1 MLFVELAHA
10 IHPYLMKDGDVP
22 SFMRDLIQRICDI
35 PEDEWYT
42 KKDPSSDEKY
52 KDGSLRKF
60 YTRGL
65 TKKLAKNMLGRL
77 TRQNFID
84 SLNHDD
90 YATDVSEVNRQS
102 LAKAIEP
109 FTYVAV
115 DEDNV
120 ADVLFDLLKLAIEYT
135 VNSELEKDRELKKAT
150 TFSNKAKIKYGPK
163 LLEDCK
169 HTCSKPDC
177 GNNLLTVTSDNQST
191 DDFEIIKIL
200 GHENTYNNLLA
211 FCHDCFNSYVLK
223 HTKSDERELK
233 KIKALQSQT
242 NDARQIL
249 KTVDIEYGI
258 RKVIE
263 NLKRAK
269 QSDFESLN
277 YTPVFVEQKIESQ
290 SNYFLYT
297 EVINNVTKFYKFID
311 DAMKEA
317 VKAKCFDDDLLR
329 AQIKA
334 SYRRLEDKKI
344 PKELIYQSLAER
356 LNQITKQDIR
366 YCYIVISY
374 FIQSCEVFNATT

>member
-22 SFMRDLIQRICDI
+22 SFMRDLIQRICNI

-77 TRQNFID
+77 TRKNFID

-102 LAKAIEP
+102 LAKAIMP
-109 FTYVAV
+109 FTDVAV
-115 DEDNV
+115 NEDNV
-120 ADVLFDLLKLAIEYT
+120 ADVLFDLLKLSIEYT
-135 VNSELEKDRELKKAT
+135 VNPELEKDRELKKAT
-150 TFSNKAKIKYGPK
+150 TFSNKAKINYGPK

-191 DDFEIIKIL
+191 DDFEIIKIS
-200 GHENTYNNLLA
+200 GNENTYDNLLA
-211 FCHDCFNSYVLK
+211 FCHDCFNSYSLK
-223 HTKSDERELK
+223 HTKTDERELI

-242 NDARQIL
+242 NDARQTL
-249 KTVDIEYGI
+249 KTVDIEHGI

-297 EVINNVTKFYKFID
+297 EVITNVTKFYKYID

-317 VKAKCFDDDLLR
+317 VKAKYFDDDLLR

-334 SYRRLEDKKI
+334 SYRKLGDKKM

-356 LNQITKQDIR
+356 LNQITKQDVR